1 MKGIIYLYIRTK
13 NIVSMPILARM
24 IYRFN
29 MISVKITKGL
39 LVHNYKFILKFI
51 YAAKSI
57 RKAKTILKTGQSN

>member
-29 MISVKITKGL
+29 VIPVKITKGL
-39 LVHNYKFILKFI
+39 LVHNYKLILKFI
-51 YAAKSI
+51 YAAESI
-57 RKAKTILKTGQSN
+57 RKAKTI